1 MFLFSPDPVSI
12 CFIPAVAGRESQ
24 DFGGRSLSAFW
35 VSGSV
40 DLLKKSFERQAQCRS
55 SRSPS
60 PPALISRSESCSSL
74 KAGARPQRAT

>member
-12 CFIPAVAGRESQ
+12 CFIPAAVGRESQ

-40 DLLKKSFERQAQCRS
+40 DLLKKFERQAQCRS

-60 PPALISRSESCSSL
+60 PPALISCSESCSSL